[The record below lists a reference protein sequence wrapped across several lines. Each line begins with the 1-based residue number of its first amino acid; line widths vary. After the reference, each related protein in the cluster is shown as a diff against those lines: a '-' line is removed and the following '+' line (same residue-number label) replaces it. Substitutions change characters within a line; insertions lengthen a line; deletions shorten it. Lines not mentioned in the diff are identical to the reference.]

1 MHRPHRSAFAC
12 PIGRRYRVAKS
23 FRDFRKARAVYDCLP
38 PPPGC
43 LARPQFSRGAAM
55 MIDRRFFLGAAALCA
70 LACAS
75 GGHTAAAQTPQV
87 ETVNPGQLTVVFSP
101 AAPPTS

>member
-1 MHRPHRSAFAC
+1 
-12 PIGRRYRVAKS
+12 
-23 FRDFRKARAVYDCLP
+23 
-38 PPPGC
+38 
-43 LARPQFSRGAAM
+43 M

-101 AAPPTS
+101 AAPPTSPASPGFSTPAAPRRLELSPTERQRSRASIRSWGLATAM